1 MHPNILHSSMKKN
14 QNIKLLIAKLLPFL
28 SDFGKWDADVMSSSC
43 QRNFAQII
51 NDNLFG
57 TTAATGGKAFEPY
70 EGYGRLRRPIST
82 METLFLSGGDL
93 RGLRTSMDV
102 KIPQLRG
109 RGSFFTEATRTFRE
123 TLVSS
128 VEPSYAYDTE
138 IDVVLYVIALAFRRS
153 VTQYRNFDAK
163 DKYKDLL
170 ITEKSDSKLLA
181 KLHIR
186 KLPISFALLK
196 DSLDLPVFR

>member
-1 MHPNILHSSMKKN
+1 M
-14 QNIKLLIAKLLPFL
+14 
-28 SDFGKWDADVMSSSC
+28 
-43 QRNFAQII
+43 
-51 NDNLFG
+51 
-57 TTAATGGKAFEPY
+57 
-70 EGYGRLRRPIST
+70 
-82 METLFLSGGDL
+82 

-196 DSLDLPVFR
+196 DSLDLPVFVYITRICNTLASRYYYNAIESSQLVSASIKVCMYLLLLYYYYTNTFLNFIAMKDIPSLSLFLFLSFSFPLHPPQSFSSLITTFKEL